1 MNDLRFAFRQ
11 VLMNLA
17 FTVRA
22 MPFQE
27 PVRSLPCFFRAV
39 ARRDFETR
47 DQKDIHDL
55 VVIRFVMSVK
65 QHFTAARS
73 QRDVIFV
80 LHQQPASIR
89 HMNDKRAKGPFV
101 KQLPDFIRFHVCKD
115 SQACVSGKERK
126 AVESAGTRFADS
138 GQAAI
143 QMHPSHL

>member
-1 MNDLRFAFRQ
+1 MNDLRYAFRQ
-11 VLMNLA
+11 LLKNPG
-17 FTVRA
+17 FTAVA
-22 MPFQE
+22 VMCGAGA
-27 PVRSLPCFFRAV
+27 RSLARLPRPV
-39 ARRDFETR
+39 ALRDFETR